1 MGLTYVYHTD
11 IFSVYSCI
19 PVLEEL
25 IMRLSDAEWKI
36 ADCLWDKGSM
46 TITEL
51 TRELGA
57 ITGWSKNT
65 VITLLKR
72 MIEKGAVTFVQEER
86 AKRFYPAINRTEA
99 ELEETESFLDK
110 VYKGNVGLMISNL
123 IGSEKLTNEQIE
135 ELRRIIREG

>member
-1 MGLTYVYHTD
+1 
-11 IFSVYSCI
+11 
-19 PVLEEL
+19 
-25 IMRLSDAEWKI
+25 MRLSDAEWKI
-36 ADCLWDKGSM
+36 ADCLWDNGSM

-65 VITLLKR
+65 IITLLKR
-72 MIEKGAVTFVQEER
+72 MIEKGAVNFVQEER

>member
-1 MGLTYVYHTD
+1 
-11 IFSVYSCI
+11 
-19 PVLEEL
+19 
-25 IMRLSDAEWKI
+25 MRLSDAEWKI

-86 AKRFYPAINRTEA
+86 AKRFHPAINRTEA